1 MTTGNQ
7 HGDRRGGIIA
17 AAAVAAVLAIVGT
30 LVLFLG
36 MRGDSGPSEPPLER
50 ALAAAPATTG
60 PSPKTTPSSKVT
72 PTPPGRTS
80 GKPGSAQGT
89 SGQTGQVTSDFGPI
103 LPPSDPVGLDIPAIG
118 VRSKDFVALGLN
130 KDGSIEVPIR
140 FEQPGWYKLGPT
152 PGEFGPAVISGHV
165 DSKKGPAVFYRLGE
179 LKPGAKLKVTRKD
192 GSVANF
198 AIDRVARY
206 PKDDFPTDLVYGP
219 TKRAEIRLVTCG
231 GAFDEATGHYVDN
244 VVAFGHLST

>member
-7 HGDRRGGIIA
+7 HGDRRGGILA
-17 AAAVAAVLAIVGT
+17 AAAVAAVLTIVGA
-30 LVLFLG
+30 LVFFLG
-36 MRGDSGPSEPPLER
+36 MRGSSGPSQPPLEPPP
-50 ALAAAPATTG
+50 AAAPATTG
-60 PSPKTTPSSKVT
+60 QGPIATS
-72 PTPPGRTS
+72 TPPGGPS
-80 GKPGSAQGT
+80 SKPGSATGK
-89 SGQTGQVTSDFGPI
+89 SGQTGQATSDFGTI

-118 VRSKDFVALGLN
+118 VRSRDFVALGLA
-130 KDGSIEVPIR
+130 KDGSIEVPTK

-165 DSKKGPAVFYRLGE
+165 DSEKGPAVFYRLGE

-206 PKDDFPTDLVYGP
+206 PKDAFPTDLVYGP

-244 VVAFGHLST
+244 IVAFAHATS